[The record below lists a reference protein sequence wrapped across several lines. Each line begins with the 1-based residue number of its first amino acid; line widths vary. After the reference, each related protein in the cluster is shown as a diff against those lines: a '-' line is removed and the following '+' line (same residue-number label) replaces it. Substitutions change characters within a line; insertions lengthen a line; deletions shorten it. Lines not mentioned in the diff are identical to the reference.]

1 LGFFFFYLVFS
12 SFLFAGA
19 YNFTNQHPDLG
30 VAPEAK
36 YWHSTMK
43 PAGHGRSANGRKW
56 DKVVCEDCCSSL
68 TFNTHVE

>member
-43 PAGHGRSANGRKW
+43 PAGHGTQCKW
-56 DKVVCEDCCSSL
+56 EEMGQGCLRGLLFISNIQHPC
-68 TFNTHVE
+68 